1 MYVRMYADLLFL
13 LQAASIYALLFF
25 MYFCTYLVHR
35 INCCTSAPLAAS
47 YESEAYQNNFN
58 TGGSD
63 SLTSCPVRGRV
74 GRASQ
79 AFEREAGR
87 AALGV
92 AGFYEGI
99 GAVSCGSTFIN
110 DEIDVLYGLDATVA
124 GQFLTQ

>member
-1 MYVRMYADLLFL
+1 MSQRP
-13 LQAASIYALLFF
+13 IK
-25 MYFCTYLVHR
+25 
-35 INCCTSAPLAAS
+35 
-47 YESEAYQNNFN
+47 NNFN

-110 DEIDVLYGLDATVA
+110 LNDQIDVLCGLDAAVA
-124 GQFLTQ
+124 GHSSRNSRLD